1 MKIETRS
8 FDVSIPTLDGKGVAE
23 LVTID
28 IPMEWDEE
36 IGEWLMTEEGLQ
48 LVEESKARHMGLLI
62 PSEMRALRNRL
73 ELTQKQI
80 GELLQIGEKT
90 WTRWETGRGRPSRS
104 VNLLLRALHDRELSV
119 EYLHRAG
126 ELRTTWQKVIPFEQS
141 KSNKSVQM
149 DKLLRCQRGHLETS
163 KQGIA

>member
-8 FDVSIPTLDGKGVAE
+8 FDVSIPTLDGKEVSE
-23 LVTID
+23 LVTIQ

-36 IGEWLMTEEGLQ
+36 IGEWLMTDEGLQ
-48 LVEESKARHMGLLI
+48 QVEETKARHMGLLI

-90 WTRWETGRGRPSRS
+90 WTRWENGRGRPSRS
-104 VNLLLRALHDRELSV
+104 VNLLLRALHDRELTV
-119 EYLHRAG
+119 EFLHRASD
-126 ELRTTWQKVIPFEQS
+126 LRQTWRKVVPFR
-141 KSNKSVQM
+141 KSNEVVQM
-149 DKLLRCQRGHLETS
+149 DKLLDYQATS
-163 KQGIA
+163 SVKVKNQEAS

>member
-1 MKIETRS
+1 MKIETRN
-8 FDVSIPTLDGKGVAE
+8 FDVSIPTLDGKEVAE
-23 LVTID
+23 LVTIQ
-28 IPMEWDEE
+28 IPMEWDDE
-36 IGEWLMTEEGLQ
+36 IGEWLMTEEGLEQ
-48 LVEESKARHMGLLI
+48 VEETKVRHMGLLI

-90 WTRWETGRGRPSRS
+90 WTRWETGKGRPSRS

-119 EYLHRAG
+119 EYLQRAA
-126 ELRTTWQKVIPFEQS
+126 EYRTTWRKVIPFQHS

-149 DKLLRCQRGHLETS
+149 DKLLRCQRGQLDKS
-163 KQGIA
+163 KQETA